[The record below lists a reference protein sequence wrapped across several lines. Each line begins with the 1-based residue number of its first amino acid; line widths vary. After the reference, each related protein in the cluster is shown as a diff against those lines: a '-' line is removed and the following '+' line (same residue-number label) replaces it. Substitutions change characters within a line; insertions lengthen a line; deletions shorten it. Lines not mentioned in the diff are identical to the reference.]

1 MSRGSTPE
9 KVKEWLG
16 RQKRFDKSQQTV
28 SVFCRN
34 EGVSEPSFYHWKKK
48 LLDIRTPSDCEQ
60 SPFRAVGVSTPL
72 LPTGKGE
79 TVIQLG
85 HGIQI
90 ELGNDLPVV
99 ELVVRELF
107 AATIE
112 ARSADVVPGAAFPG
126 SRRGTK
132 SC

>member
-1 MSRGSTPE
+1 MSRGSNPE
-9 KVKEWLG
+9 KLKEWAG
-16 RQKRFDKSQQTV
+16 RLKRFDKSQQTV

-48 LLDIRTPSDCEQ
+48 LLDMRAPSDCEQ
-60 SPFRAVGVSTPL
+60 SQFRAVGVSTPL
-72 LPTGKGE
+72 LLTCKDE

-90 ELGNDLPVV
+90 ELGSDLPVV

-112 ARSADVVPGAAFPG
+112 ARSADVLTAAALPG
-126 SRRGTK
+126 SGRGTT

>member
-1 MSRGSTPE
+1 MSRGSNPE
-9 KVKEWLG
+9 KLKEWTDRL
-16 RQKRFDKSQQTV
+16 KRFDESQQTV

-34 EGVSEPSFYHWKKK
+34 ERVSEPSFYHWKKK
-48 LLDIRTPSDCEQ
+48 LLDMRTPSDGVRSQ
-60 SPFRAVGVSTPL
+60 FRTVGVSTCL
-72 LPTGKGE
+72 SLTGKEE

-99 ELVVRELF
+99 KLVVRELF

-112 ARSADVVPGAAFPG
+112 ARSADVLPAPAFPG
-126 SRRGTK
+126 SRPGAK